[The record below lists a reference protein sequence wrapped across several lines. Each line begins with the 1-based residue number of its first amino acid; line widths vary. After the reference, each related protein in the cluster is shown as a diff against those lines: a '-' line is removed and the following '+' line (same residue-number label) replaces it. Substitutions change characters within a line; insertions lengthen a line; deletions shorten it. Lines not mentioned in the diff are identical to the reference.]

1 MITNEKISDLFIEEI
16 ASQIEPKDVEVY
28 VRPLGT
34 LYIVRFHNND
44 GGRVPPLDAIMVFEF
59 HDGSR
64 DAERTNDPAE
74 VTAFSNLYR

>member
-1 MITNEKISDLFIEEI
+1 MITTAKISDLFIDEI

-28 VRPLGT
+28 IRPMGT
-34 LYIVRFHNND
+34 LYIVRFHNTD
-44 GGRVPPLDAIMVFEF
+44 GAPVPALDAIMVMEF

-64 DAERTNDPAE
+64 DAESTNDPDE